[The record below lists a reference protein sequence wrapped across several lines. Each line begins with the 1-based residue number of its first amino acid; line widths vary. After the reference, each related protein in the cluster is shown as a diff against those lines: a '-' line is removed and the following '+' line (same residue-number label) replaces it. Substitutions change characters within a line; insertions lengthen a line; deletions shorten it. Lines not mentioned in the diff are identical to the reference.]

1 MNRKG
6 LISSISALAIV
17 LLLWSTELTAQGVT
31 IPRGS
36 QQASVSQRVGITD
49 ITITYHR
56 PSVNER
62 EIWGSLVPYGFTNL
76 GFGPA
81 TAAPWRAGANENTL
95 FVTTHDIKV
104 EGQDL
109 PGGTYGLHMAIQ
121 ENGEVIVIFSKNSTA
136 WGSFFYDEKEDALR
150 VTVKSEE
157 APHRELLTFEFAEV
171 STNSATA
178 SLVWEKKKIPFNIEA
193 DVTGIVTANLK
204 KELQSSPGFTYQNWN
219 AAANFALNNDGDL
232 EQALQWADA
241 SISAPFVGQ
250 KTFGNL
256 STKAQILAKM
266 GKTEESKKV
275 MDEALPMATILQI
288 HGYGRQLITAGD
300 KDKALEIFELN
311 AEKNPDTWPVN
322 YGLARGYSA
331 KGDYKTALK
340 YLEKALENAPA
351 QPSKDRVQ
359 ANIDKLKKGEDIN

>member
-1 MNRKG
+1 MSTKSLTLAAG
-6 LISSISALAIV
+6 LFLLMAAWLAV
-17 LLLWSTELTAQGVT
+17 EPAVAQVRQPAPSPYAT
-31 IPRGS
+31 
-36 QQASVSQRVGITD
+36 VSEEVGLTD
-49 ITITYHR
+49 ITVKYCR
-56 PSVNER
+56 PGVNER
-62 EIWGSLVPYGFTNL
+62 TIWGDGALVPNGLSTPFPN
-76 GFGPA
+76 FGSGNPF
-81 TAAPWRAGANENTL
+81 PWRGGANENTTISFENDML
-95 FVTTHDIKV
+95 I
-104 EGQDL
+104 EGQKL
-109 PGGTYGLHMAIQ
+109 AAGTYGLHMAIQ

-157 APHRELLTFEFAEV
+157 ASHRELLTFEFAEV

-178 SLVWEKKKIPFNIEA
+178 SLVWEKKKIPFKIEA

-250 KTFGNL
+250 KTFSNL

-275 MDEALPMATILQI
+275 MDEALPMATILKFMDME
-288 HGYGRQLITAGD
+288 GNL
-300 KDKALEIFELN
+300 
-311 AEKNPDTWPVN
+311 
-322 YGLARGYSA
+322 
-331 KGDYKTALK
+331 
-340 YLEKALENAPA
+340 
-351 QPSKDRVQ
+351 
-359 ANIDKLKKGEDIN
+359 